1 VFFLRNWKF
10 VIISFA
16 LAAALSVFTFPAKPA
31 EAAASWT
38 PVGSAGFSPGQ
49 ATYTSLTVDN
59 GVPYI
64 AYRDANAGSKATVMK
79 YDGTGWVSVGTP
91 GFSTG
96 GITRS
101 SLVIVDGVPY
111 IAFSSGRP
119 TVMTY
124 DGTNWVPVGSSAIDT
139 ASTSSTSLAMK
150 DGMPYVAY
158 SNSDPSDQKI
168 TVKRFDGTNWVTVGT
183 PKFAYGDN
191 PSLKMNNGTPYMAYR
206 DIGDWG
212 RATVMMFD
220 GTNWVPVG
228 PAVSNNNA
236 SHIVLTFVNGTPY
249 LAFTDSSNGNKTEVK
264 SYDGTSWESV
274 GSEFLSSG
282 NGAYN
287 AFATNDDGD
296 LYIAFTDFGNGT
308 KAKVMK
314 LDGTDWVQVGDS
326 DISANKATYIS
337 LALNGDT
344 PYVAY
349 SDDGSGGAATVMT
362 FQEDATYTI
371 GAIADQTA
379 SVLAQGYSANTQEVK
394 TITLTNTGTG
404 KLTHLTAALSGAN
417 AADFVLTPPAGSLN
431 SGASDSGLT
440 IKAKDG
446 LAVGTYTA
454 TVTVTAD
461 HMTAVTF
468 TVTQVVNKRK
478 GDVNGDGLVTPADG
492 LYISR
497 YMNGQLILSN
507 SDPEFQALDMND
519 DGQLNITDIQMIMNL
534 YLGVAQ

>member
-1 VFFLRNWKF
+1 MS
-10 VIISFA
+10 IA
-16 LAAALSVFTFPAKPA
+16 LAAALSVFAFPAKPT
-31 EAAASWT
+31 EAAASWA
-38 PVGSAGFSPGQ
+38 PVGSAGFSSGK
-49 ATYTSLTVDN
+49 ATDISLTVDN

-64 AYRDANAGSKATVMK
+64 AYRDANVGNKATVMK
-79 YDGTGWVSVGTP
+79 YDGTGWVQVGTP
-91 GFSTG
+91 GFSTA

-101 SLVIVDGVPY
+101 SLAIVEGVPY
-111 IAFSSGRP
+111 IAFSSGWP

-124 DGTNWVPVGSSAIDT
+124 DGTNWVPVGSAAIDT
-139 ASTSSTSLAMK
+139 VSTNSTSLAMK

-158 SNSDPSDQKI
+158 SDLESTSQKI
-168 TVKRFDGTNWVTVGT
+168 TVKRFDGTNWVPVGT
-183 PKFAYGDN
+183 PKFAYGDTI
-191 PSLKMNNGTPYMAYR
+191 SLKMNNGTPYMAYR
-206 DIGDWG
+206 DLGDWG
-212 RATVMMFD
+212 RATVKMFD
-220 GTNWVPVG
+220 GTNWVQVG
-228 PAVSNNNA
+228 PAVSNDNV
-236 SHIVLTFVNGTPY
+236 SHVVLTFVNGTPY
-249 LAFTDSSNGNKTEVK
+249 IAYTDSSNGNKTEVK
-264 SYDGTSWESV
+264 SYNGTSWEYV
-274 GSEFLSSG
+274 GSGFLSSG
-282 NGAYN
+282 NGAFN
-287 AFATNDDGD
+287 SFATNNNGD

-314 LDGTDWVQVGDS
+314 LVGTDWVKVGDS

-337 LALNGDT
+337 LTLDGNI

-362 FQEDATYTI
+362 FQDDATYTL
-371 GAIADQTA
+371 GAITDKTA
-379 SVLAQGYSANTQEVK
+379 SVLAEGYSANTQEVK
-394 TITLTNTGTG
+394 TIILTNTGTG

-446 LAVGTYTA
+446 LAAGTYTA

-461 HMTAVTF
+461 HMTNVTF
-468 TVTQVVNKRK
+468 TVTQVVNRRK

-497 YMNGQLILSN
+497 YMNGQLVLSK
-507 SDPEFQALDMND
+507 SGPEFQILDMNN
-519 DGQLNITDIQMIMNL
+519 DGELDAMDIRMLMNL